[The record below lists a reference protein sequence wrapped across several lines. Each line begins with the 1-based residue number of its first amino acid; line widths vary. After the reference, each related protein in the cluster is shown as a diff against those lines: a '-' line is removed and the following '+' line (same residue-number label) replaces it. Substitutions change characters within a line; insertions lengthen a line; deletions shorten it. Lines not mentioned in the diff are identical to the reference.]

1 MRKLRLLKEVLV
13 RTNAD
18 KILIAYVVFVLVS
31 ALAVLIVEPNIDKYG
46 DALWY
51 CYAVISTTGF
61 GDVVVVTAIA
71 KIISLLVTVYS
82 TIVIAIVTGVV
93 VSFYTE
99 ISERQRKETF
109 ASFMDKLE
117 RLDTLSKEEL
127 AQMSV
132 QVKEYKKKF
141 KK

>member
-1 MRKLRLLKEVLV
+1 MRKLRMLKEVLV

-18 KILIAYVVFVLVS
+18 KILIAYVVFVLLS
-31 ALAVLIVEPNIDKYG
+31 ALAVFLVEPNIDKYG

-51 CYAVISTTGF
+51 CYAVVSTTGF
-61 GDVVVVTAIA
+61 GDVIVVTAFA
-71 KIISLLVTVYS
+71 KIVSVLVTVYS

-93 VSFYTE
+93 VNFYTE
-99 ISERQRKETF
+99 VAERQRKETF
-109 ASFMDKLE
+109 ANFVDKLE

-127 AQMSV
+127 AQMSS
-132 QVKEYKKKF
+132 QVKEFKKKL

>member
-51 CYAVISTTGF
+51 CYAVVSTTGF
-61 GDVVVVTAIA
+61 GDVIVVTAFA
-71 KIISLLVTVYS
+71 KIVSVLVTVYS

-93 VSFYTE
+93 VNFYTE
-99 ISERQRKETF
+99 VAERQRKETF
-109 ASFMDKLE
+109 ANFMDKLE

-127 AQMSV
+127 AQMSS
-132 QVKEYKKKF
+132 QVKEFKKKL

>member
-51 CYAVISTTGF
+51 CYAVVSTTGF
-61 GDVVVVTAIA
+61 GDVIVVTVFA
-71 KIISLLVTVYS
+71 KIISVLVTVYS

-93 VSFYTE
+93 VNFYTE
-99 ISERQRKETF
+99 VAERQRKETF
-109 ASFMDKLE
+109 ANFMDKLE

>member
-31 ALAVLIVEPNIDKYG
+31 ALGILIVEPNIDKYG

-51 CYAVISTTGF
+51 CYAVVSTTGF
-61 GDVVVVTAIA
+61 GDVIVVTAFA
-71 KIISLLVTVYS
+71 KIISVLVTVYS

-93 VSFYTE
+93 VNFYTE
-99 ISERQRKETF
+99 VAERQRKETF
-109 ASFMDKLE
+109 ANFMDKLE

>member
-51 CYAVISTTGF
+51 CYAVVSTTGF
-61 GDVVVVTAIA
+61 GDVIVVTAFA
-71 KIISLLVTVYS
+71 KIISVLVTVYS

-93 VSFYTE
+93 VNFYTE
-99 ISERQRKETF
+99 VAERQRKETF
-109 ASFMDKLE
+109 ANFMDKLE

>member
-1 MRKLRLLKEVLV
+1 MRKLRMLKEVLV

-18 KILIAYVVFVLVS
+18 KILIAYVIFVLLS
-31 ALAVLIVEPNIDKYG
+31 ALAVFLVEPNIDKYG

-51 CYAVISTTGF
+51 CYAVVSTTGF
-61 GDVVVVTAIA
+61 GDVIVVTAFA
-71 KIISLLVTVYS
+71 KIVSVLVTVYS

-93 VSFYTE
+93 VNFYTE
-99 ISERQRKETF
+99 VAERQRKETF
-109 ASFMDKLE
+109 ANFVDKLE

-127 AQMSV
+127 AQMSS
-132 QVKEYKKKF
+132 QVKEFKKKL

>member
-31 ALAVLIVEPNIDKYG
+31 ALGILIVEPNIDKYG

-51 CYAVISTTGF
+51 CYAVVSTTGF
-61 GDVVVVTAIA
+61 GDVIVVTVFA
-71 KIISLLVTVYS
+71 KIISVLVTVYS

-93 VSFYTE
+93 VNFYTE
-99 ISERQRKETF
+99 VAERQRKETF
-109 ASFMDKLE
+109 ANFMDKLE

>member
-13 RTNAD
+13 RTTAD

-31 ALAVLIVEPNIDKYG
+31 ALGILIVEPNIDKYG

-51 CYAVISTTGF
+51 CYAVVSTTGF
-61 GDVVVVTAIA
+61 GDVIVVTAFA
-71 KIISLLVTVYS
+71 KIISVLVTVYS

-93 VSFYTE
+93 VNFYTE
-99 ISERQRKETF
+99 VAERQRKETF
-109 ASFMDKLE
+109 ANFMDKLE

>member
-61 GDVVVVTAIA
+61 GDVVVVTVFA
-71 KIISLLVTVYS
+71 KIISVLVTVYS

-93 VSFYTE
+93 VNFYTE
-99 ISERQRKETF
+99 VAERQRKETF
-109 ASFMDKLE
+109 ANFMDKLE